1 MPLPGQVAPYVCQL
15 RIAVWSALSPH
26 MELLHATDLLP
37 MQGFFFCDFASLSLP
52 LSLPLSPSLSPS
64 FSLSLPPSLSS
75 FYFLSYLIF
84 VPWILLRKSSLDT
97 PGVLARSVADAAI
110 VAGARDGILP
120 IIALNVENC
129 YMPLCCFI
137 CLV

>member
-64 FSLSLPPSLSS
+64 FSLSLPLSLYSIFYPISFSS
-75 FYFLSYLIF
+75 PGYYFAK
-84 VPWILLRKSSLDT
+84 VLLTRRVFL
-97 PGVLARSVADAAI
+97 R
-110 VAGARDGILP
+110 
-120 IIALNVENC
+120 ALLL
-129 YMPLCCFI
+129 MQL
-137 CLV
+137 